1 MTRTAS
7 IAALLLVSATV
18 AAAEVRVSAALEPK
32 GRAAEDQAV
41 RLIVRVEGTFGD
53 AIEAPKLPAL
63 RNLRVLSGPATS
75 RSSRFEFINGRAS
88 TSTEASFVYTLL
100 PERPGPA
107 EVPPIEI
114 RVEGEIH
121 RTASLALEVSAAT
134 APGAAPAPGA
144 PARPPAAGEREVF
157 LRAEPSAREVWVGE
171 PLTLEVRLYS
181 ARQVA
186 GADWSATPDLKGF
199 WSEDLG
205 ADPREEA
212 FRSSVDGREYL
223 VYPLVRRV
231 LVPTTAGEIEIGSYV
246 AEVQVPRRARDLFS
260 EFLGRGAVESM
271 VRKSP
276 AVKVVAKPLP
286 EDGKPPDFGGDVGS
300 FRLEASVDRKEASV
314 NDAVALS
321 VTVRGEGWLAG
332 GRAPALA
339 VGDRFKVF
347 DATTRGSSSVR
358 EGSLRSERT
367 YEWVLVPLVPGEVAV
382 PTVRFSWFEP
392 KSGRY
397 RTESVEPG
405 VLTVRRGE
413 APPEATTARSVLVPE
428 RRELRFLVTREG
440 RLDRGEARWH
450 RSGWFR
456 FLALLPWIAA
466 PLFVVLAR
474 RRARLLGDRGRLRAS
489 RALKR
494 ARRTLRAAEKGAGG
508 FHETVARALVEYVA
522 DRHDRSAAGLTHDL
536 ADRLLAGDGVDG
548 ELRGRFRACL
558 ERCDFAR
565 YVPGTGES
573 ASREEIV
580 REAGEILEAL
590 ERRR

>member
-1 MTRTAS
+1 VRRTTS
-7 IAALLLVSATV
+7 IAASLLLSASV
-18 AAAEVRVSAALEPK
+18 AAAEVRVSAALEPR
-32 GRAAEDQAV
+32 GRVAEDQAV

-63 RNLRVLSGPATS
+63 RNLRVLSGPSTS
-75 RSSRFEFINGRAS
+75 RSSRFEFINGRAT
-88 TSTEASFVYTLL
+88 TSTEAAYVYTLL

-107 EVPPIEI
+107 EVPPVEV
-114 RVEGEIH
+114 RVDGEVY
-121 RTASLALEVSAAT
+121 RTAALSLEVSGAT
-134 APGAAPAPGA
+134 GPGGA
-144 PARPPAAGEREVF
+144 PTPGGPERPPAAEEQEVF
-157 LRAEPSAREVWVGE
+157 LRAETSAREVFVGE

-186 GADWSATPDLKGF
+186 AFDWSETPDLGGF
-199 WSEDLG
+199 WTEDLG
-205 ADPREEA
+205 ADPRAEA
-212 FRSSVDGREYL
+212 FRSSIGGREHA

-231 LVPTTAGEIEIGSYV
+231 LVPTTAGEIEIGPYV

-286 EDGKPPDFGGDVGS
+286 DEGKPSDFGGDVGS
-300 FRLEASVDRKEASV
+300 FRLEAAVDRKEASV

-347 DATTRGSSSVR
+347 DATSRGSSNVQ
-358 EGSLRSERT
+358 GDSLRSERT
-367 YEWVLVPLVPGEVAV
+367 WEWVLVPLVPGDAV
-382 PTVRFSWFEP
+382 LPTVRFSYFDP

-405 VLTVRRGE
+405 TLTVRRGE
-413 APPEATTARSVLVPE
+413 AAPEGTTARSILVPE
-428 RRELRFLVTREG
+428 RRELRFLKSREG
-440 RLDRGEARWH
+440 ELERGDARWH

-456 FLALLPWIAA
+456 LLAFLPWIAG

-536 ADRLLAGDGVDG
+536 ADQLLAGDGVDPD
-548 ELRGRFRACL
+548 LRGRFRSCL

-565 YVPGTGES
+565 YVPGSGEG
-573 ASREEIV
+573 AGREGIV